1 MKTIFNPGTKKKTL
15 TLVDNVVYSTVKD
28 LNGDPLEL
36 KLSVLLQ
43 NGNSEMRAAMGEDDP
58 KEDHIP
64 KPALVWVPGGGCSK
78 GNGCV
83 FRDDCVNEFVEKA
96 KEADGFVFGT
106 PVYYAHPSGRIMSF
120 LDRAFYSGGA
130 AFRFKPG
137 MAVASARRAGTTAS
151 LDAIN
156 KYFGINQMPTV
167 GSTYWNMVHGNCPE
181 EVRQDLEGLQTMR
194 NAAKCMAWM
203 LKCFEAGK
211 AQNIALPDTKRKF
224 LLILSGKLLYFRK
237 GDFDAGIL
245 CTL

>member
-1 MKTIFNPGTKKKTL
+1 MKVL
-15 TLVDNVVYSTVKD
+15 M
-28 LNGDPLEL
+28 LNGSCNLKGCTYTALEEIGR
-36 KLSVLLQ
+36 VLLDEGVDYEIFQ
-43 NGNSEMRAAMGEDDP
+43 IGA
-58 KEDHIP
+58 
-64 KPALVWVPGGGCSK
+64 KPVRDCLGCGRCRDGK
-78 GNGCV
+78 CV
-83 FRDDCVNEFVEKA
+83 FTDDGVNEFVEKA
-96 KEADGFVFGT
+96 YEADGFVFGS

-211 AQNIALPDTKRKF
+211 AQGIALPDTKKEVSTNFIR
-224 LLILSGKLLYFRK
+224 
-237 GDFDAGIL
+237 
-245 CTL
+245 